1 MIYRFDYAHKEAARV
16 EELKNGPHTV
26 GLRTTLR
33 AVQSGKALRVYVAED
48 ADVFVRRRVQE
59 VCAAQ
64 DVECVKVPA
73 MKELG
78 SACSLQVKA
87 ACAALLR
94 D

>member
-1 MIYRFDYAHKEAARV
+1 M
-16 EELKNGPHTV
+16 EELRNGPHTV

-33 AVQSGKALRVYVAED
+33 AVQSDKALRVYVAED

-59 VCAAQ
+59 VCAEHGT
-64 DVECVKVPA
+64 ECVKVPS

-78 SACSLQVKA
+78 SFCQLQVKA

-94 D
+94 N